1 MDVKA
6 NILVIEDNKD
16 IRESVE
22 EILQLSNYGVF
33 TANNGKIGI
42 ELAQLHLPDLILCDI
57 MMPDLDG
64 YGVLYLLNR
73 IKQTANIPF
82 IFLTAKAERM
92 DLRKGMEL
100 GADDYLTKPFDDK
113 ELLSAIEIRL
123 QKREQFKNSYEETT
137 SLDGLLAEARSTKLL
152 KDLSEGSRIRSY
164 KKKQNVYA
172 EGDHPAHAYL
182 VKSGSIR
189 TYMVYQ
195 DGREITTGL
204 YETGEFFGYD
214 SVLLN
219 KPGSDYAETL
229 EPSSLILIS
238 QDEFNTLLFKNP
250 QLSRKFIQLLSGNVQ
265 NRQDQ
270 LLKLAY
276 NSVRKR
282 MADALVGLAEK
293 FGFPQDD
300 RLTIKITRDELA
312 AMVATA
318 HETVSRT
325 LGDFKN
331 ERLIEKGT
339 GTITILS
346 IQNLKN
352 VKQ

>member
-1 MDVKA
+1 MEVKA

-33 TANNGKIGI
+33 AADNGKRGI

-64 YGVLYLLNR
+64 YGVLYLLHN

-82 IFLTAKAERM
+82 IFLTARAERT

-113 ELLSAIEIRL
+113 ELLSAIETRL
-123 QKREQFKNSYEETT
+123 QKREQFRNFYEDTT
-137 SLDGLLAEARSTKLL
+137 SIDGLLAETRSTKLL
-152 KDLSEGSRIRSY
+152 TDLLESSRIRSY

-172 EGDHPAHAYL
+172 EGDQPAHAYL
-182 VKSGSIR
+182 VKSGRIR

-219 KPGSDYAETL
+219 KPGSDHAETL
-229 EPSSLILIS
+229 ETSSLILIS
-238 QDEFNTLLFKNP
+238 QDEFNALLFKNP

-293 FGFPQDD
+293 FGLAQDD

-325 LGDFKN
+325 LGDFKD